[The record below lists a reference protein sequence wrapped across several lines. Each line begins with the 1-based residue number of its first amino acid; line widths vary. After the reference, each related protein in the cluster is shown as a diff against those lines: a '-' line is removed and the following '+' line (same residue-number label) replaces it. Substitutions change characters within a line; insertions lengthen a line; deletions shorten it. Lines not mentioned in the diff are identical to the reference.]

1 MARCRLVLACFN
13 FFGHVLAC
21 LRMLSVTHNFHTHHL
36 SHTTLS
42 HTHTISLCHTP
53 SFTYH
58 FVTHNS
64 SHTTCFTSRSSITFT
79 PRPPTTCVDHYWKEL
94 TCGVIRSFNFKFQI
108 SCCGWAHD
116 LLSRRW
122 PLKNTEIQMYWAHGI
137 HSASET
143 MLVMALIHWFIDQLG
158 RCSSASARTHVGLGR

>member
-13 FFGHVLAC
+13 FFGHGLAC

-42 HTHTISLCHTP
+42 HTPFL
-53 SFTYH
+53 
-58 FVTHNS
+58 FVTHHL
-64 SHTTCFTSRSSITFT
+64 SHTTLSHTTLHIQLVLLLDHPSHSLPVPPATF
-79 PRPPTTCVDHYWKEL
+79 VDHYWKEL

-116 LLSRRW
+116 ILSRRL
-122 PLKNTEIQMYWAHGI
+122 PLKNTQKYRCIGRMGFIVQVKPCWWW
-137 HSASET
+137 
-143 MLVMALIHWFIDQLG
+143 HWFIDSLIN
-158 RCSSASARTHVGLGR
+158 

>member
-1 MARCRLVLACFN
+1 MVWHVYAC
-13 FFGHVLAC
+13 C
-21 LRMLSVTHNFHTHHL
+21 L
-36 SHTTLS
+36 SHTTFTHTIFHTQLCHTHHFSLS
-42 HTHTISLCHTP
+42 HTIFHIPLCHTQL
-53 SFTYH
+53 FTYNLFLLLDH
-58 FVTHNS
+58 P
-64 SHTTCFTSRSSITFT
+64 SHSLPVPPATF
-79 PRPPTTCVDHYWKEL
+79 VDHYWKEL

-116 LLSRRW
+116 ILSRRL
-122 PLKNTEIQMYWAHGI
+122 PLKKHTEIQMYWAHGI